1 MKTVS
6 FYTQL
11 TPKNKQNLDLYS
23 QATGI
28 KKSFIINKAL
38 EMFFNTQMNI
48 PSEFIIEPSIY
59 VDENEFE
66 RIKNMDKEPNED
78 LKELLKNV

>member
-1 MKTVS
+1 MKTIS

-11 TPKNKQNLDLYS
+11 TPQNKQNLDLFS
-23 QATGI
+23 QTTGI

-48 PSEFIIEPSIY
+48 PKEFIIESSIY

-66 RIKNMDKEPNED
+66 RIKNMDKEPSQD

>member
-1 MKTVS
+1 MKAVS

-11 TPKNKQNLDLYS
+11 MPKNKQNLDLFS

-28 KKSFIINKAL
+28 KKNFIINQAL
-38 EMFFNTQMNI
+38 EMFFNTQTDI
-48 PSEFIIEPSIY
+48 PKEFIIEPSIY
-59 VDENEFE
+59 VDGNEFN
-66 RIKNMDKEPNED
+66 RIKNMDKEPNKD

>member
-38 EMFFNTQMNI
+38 EMFFNTHMNI